1 MQLNC
6 YRNFSCFTIKKGGYN
21 LNKKIV
27 SAVIAMAFIFTANFT
42 AVKADLASD
51 KARLQEIQAQR
62 SELETK
68 ITKMDNQIET
78 LMSQISSN
86 KESIAVKE
94 TEITLAQADVI
105 KAEKDLKA
113 EQLLYQERIRAMYIS
128 GTSSSTIEILLDSK
142 SFDDLMSRAENITR
156 VMKYNIGII
165 NGFNEKKAV
174 LDSKK
179 AALEVEKNALVSLQQ
194 DSEQKLTELST
205 QKTDQATLISQ
216 LKAQER
222 QYGSQIAAAEA
233 AALAAAKAEIEKA
246 KAEAAA
252 LLASA
257 NESRGPSSSS
267 STSTSTGTSSS
278 SSSSTTGSTNTN
290 TSTSTAGSAA
300 ASGSSSYS
308 ADAVISYASNFLGV
322 PYVWGGTTPAGFD
335 CSGFVKYVYAH
346 FGITLPRVA
355 ADQQKV
361 GTYVSRADLK
371 PGDLVFFGEPAH
383 HVGLYVGNGY
393 MIHAP
398 HTGDVVKIA
407 PLNSDFSNGRRLK

>member
-1 MQLNC
+1 M
-6 YRNFSCFTIKKGGYN
+6 
-21 LNKKIV
+21 NKKIV
-27 SAVIAMAFIFTANFT
+27 SAVIAIAFVFTANFT
-42 AVKADLASD
+42 AVKADVASD
-51 KARLQEIQAQR
+51 KARLQEIQTQR
-62 SELETK
+62 GALETK
-68 ITKMDNQIET
+68 IIKMDNQIET

-86 KESIAVKE
+86 KENIAVKE
-94 TEITLAQADVI
+94 TEIDLAQADVI

-128 GTSSSTIEILLDSK
+128 GTSSSTIGILLDSQ

-165 NGFNEKKAV
+165 NDFNEKKAV

-179 AALEVEKNALVSLQQ
+179 TALDVEKNALVSLQQ
-194 DSEQKLTELST
+194 DSEQKLTELNT

-216 LKAQER
+216 LKTQEG

-233 AALAAAKAEIEKA
+233 AALAAAKAKIEKA
-246 KAEAAA
+246 KAESAA

-257 NESRGPSSSS
+257 NESRGTSSSNTGS
-267 STSTSTGTSSS
+267 SAGTSSS
-278 SSSSTTGSTNTN
+278 TTKSTTGTTTTN
-290 TSTSTAGSAA
+290 TSSAGSTA
-300 ASGSSSYS
+300 ASGSASYS

-346 FGITLPRVA
+346 FGVTLPRVA
-355 ADQQKV
+355 AAQQMV
-361 GTYVSRADLK
+361 GTYVSRSDLQ

-383 HVGLYVGNGY
+383 HVGIYVGNGY

-407 PLNSDFSNGRRLK
+407 PLNSDFSNGRRIK

>member
-1 MQLNC
+1 M
-6 YRNFSCFTIKKGGYN
+6 
-21 LNKKIV
+21 NKKIV

-51 KARLQEIQAQR
+51 KARLQEIQSQR

-216 LKAQER
+216 LKAQES

-252 LLASA
+252 LVASA

-267 STSTSTGTSSS
+267 STGTSTGTSSSSNPSSS

-290 TSTSTAGSAA
+290 TSTAGSAA

-361 GTYVSRADLK
+361 GTYVTRADLK

-383 HVGLYVGNGY
+383 HVGIYVGNGY

>member
-1 MQLNC
+1 
-6 YRNFSCFTIKKGGYN
+6 
-21 LNKKIV
+21 LNKKLV
-27 SAVIAMAFIFTANFT
+27 SAVIAMAFVFTANFT

-51 KARLQEIQAQR
+51 KARLQEIQTQR
-62 SELETK
+62 GELETK

-94 TEITLAQADVI
+94 TEIDLAQADVI

-113 EQLLYQERIRAMYIS
+113 EQLLYQDRIRAMYIS
-128 GTSSSTIEILLDSK
+128 GTSSSTIGILLDSK

-165 NGFNEKKAV
+165 NDFNEQKAV
-174 LDSKK
+174 LDNKK
-179 AALEVEKNALVSLQQ
+179 AALDVEKNTLVSLQQ
-194 DSEQKLTELST
+194 YSEQKLTELST

-216 LKAQER
+216 LKAQES

-267 STSTSTGTSSS
+267 STGSSTGTSSS
-278 SSSSTTGSTNTN
+278 SNPSSSSSSTSNSTSGT
-290 TSTSTAGSAA
+290 TSTSTAGSTA
-300 ASGSSSYS
+300 ASGSTSYS

-346 FGITLPRVA
+346 FGVTLPRVA

-383 HVGLYVGNGY
+383 HVGIYVGNGY

>member
-1 MQLNC
+1 
-6 YRNFSCFTIKKGGYN
+6 

-42 AVKADLASD
+42 SVKADLASD
-51 KARLQEIQAQR
+51 KAKLQEIQTQR
-62 SELETK
+62 GALETK

-86 KESIAVKE
+86 KENIAVKE
-94 TEITLAQADVI
+94 TEIDLAQADVI
-105 KAEKDLKA
+105 KAEKELKA

-128 GTSSSTIEILLDSK
+128 GTSSSTIEILLDSQ

-165 NGFNEKKAV
+165 NSFNEKKAV

-179 AALEVEKNALVSLQQ
+179 AELDVEKNALVSLQQ

-205 QKTDQATLISQ
+205 QKNDQATLISQ
-216 LKAQER
+216 LKAQEG

-233 AALAAAKAEIEKA
+233 AALAAAKAKIEKA
-246 KAEAAA
+246 KAESAA

-257 NESRGPSSSS
+257 NESRGTSSSS
-267 STSTSTGTSSS
+267 STGSSTGTSSS
-278 SSSSTTGSTNTN
+278 SSSTTKSTTGTTN
-290 TSTSTAGSAA
+290 TSTSTSGSTV

-322 PYVWGGTTPAGFD
+322 PYVWGGTSPSGFD

-346 FGITLPRVA
+346 FGVTLPRVA
-355 ADQQKV
+355 SAQQMV
-361 GTYVSRADLK
+361 GTYVSRADLQ

-383 HVGLYVGNGY
+383 HVGIYVGNGY